1 MEEIHWIDMVSAGF
15 AIAIFSGGLFMLI
28 SGVWSARDK

>member
-1 MEEIHWIDMVSAGF
+1 METINWMDGITAGF
-15 AIAIFSGGLFMLI
+15 AIAIFTGAMFMLI

>member
-1 MEEIHWIDMVSAGF
+1 METINWMDGIAAGF
-15 AIAIFSGGLFMLI
+15 AIAILAGGLFMLV

>member
-1 MEEIHWIDMVSAGF
+1 VIPAGF
-15 AIAIFSGGLFMLI
+15 AIAIFAGGLFMLV

>member
-1 MEEIHWIDMVSAGF
+1 MEGLNGMDMMLGGL
-15 AIAIFSGGLFMLI
+15 AIAILAGGLFMLV